1 MRIEPRD
8 LLLAAVMVISAFL
21 LTTQWLEKTAY
32 ARGDAIIVIAAM
44 VLMASL
50 AALML
55 SIEVRLRR
63 LEERLERTERAL
75 RVNIQSVGEEVERK
89 LTVTRRAIESA
100 DERRSVAVR

>member
-8 LLLAAVMVISAFL
+8 LLLSSVMVVSAFL
-21 LTTQWLEKTAY
+21 LTTQWLEKTSY

-44 VLMASL
+44 ILVAALAS
-50 AALML
+50 LML

-63 LEERLERTERAL
+63 LEERLERSERAL

-100 DERRSVAVR
+100 DERRAVAVR